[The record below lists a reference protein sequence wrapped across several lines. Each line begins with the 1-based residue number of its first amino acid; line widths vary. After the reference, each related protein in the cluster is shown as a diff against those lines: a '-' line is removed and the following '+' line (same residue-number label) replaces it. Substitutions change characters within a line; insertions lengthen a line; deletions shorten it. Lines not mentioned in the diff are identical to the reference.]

1 MKQIQAATLLVLSA
15 VVAIGTVFSQSVKTK
30 PGDTLITITGSID
43 GSEKFDFKPGVITWT
58 HKEWQPPKNMV
69 FAGVPWTDLK
79 TTPDLWADLKY
90 ADITRAR
97 IVERSGRDIISL
109 EPTEDGFTLLLSDSP
124 NGEADYSVT
133 ILIPKDPNARIRTAP
148 PREVGTPSWKK
159 LSKD

>member
-1 MKQIQAATLLVLSA
+1 MNRTKLTTAILLPLVATIGAAFA
-15 VVAIGTVFSQSVKTK
+15 QSYKTK

-69 FAGVPWTDLK
+69 FCGQPWTDLN
-79 TTPDLWADLKY
+79 TTPDAWADLKY

-109 EPTEDGFTLLLSDSP
+109 ESTEDGFTLLLSDSP

-133 ILIPKDPNARIRTAP
+133 ILVPKDPNARIRTAP

-159 LSKD
+159 LSED